1 MLMCFDLG
9 EILVRVAP
17 NWSVALG
24 RMVEEGDWSD
34 LERDNQTGH
43 LDRQSFLSAMA
54 SRLNASVEEVA
65 SAHDGW
71 IQGEMEG
78 AESLLVDLKSAGH
91 TIAFLSN
98 TCACHWEAMQRWP
111 IFRHVKHPHASHLLG
126 AFKPDL
132 AIYEAFAK
140 AVQCAPKDI
149 MFFDDR
155 RPNIEAAAALG
166 WQVMHVPAGPPPI
179 PRIRH
184 MLGSLGLL

>member
-65 SAHDGW
+65 SAHD
-71 IQGEMEG
+71 
-78 AESLLVDLKSAGH
+78 
-91 TIAFLSN
+91 
-98 TCACHWEAMQRWP
+98 
-111 IFRHVKHPHASHLLG
+111 
-126 AFKPDL
+126 
-132 AIYEAFAK
+132 
-140 AVQCAPKDI
+140 
-149 MFFDDR
+149 
-155 RPNIEAAAALG
+155 
-166 WQVMHVPAGPPPI
+166 
-179 PRIRH
+179 
-184 MLGSLGLL
+184 